1 MTKADNIRMMLFSI
15 NEFSLYY
22 NSYITVLLH
31 GEAYISCH
39 EALTASLQ
47 MAMRRCRACVPAWL
61 SYGISRRTCRYS
73 FTVFMVQVTEKYLT
87 FAEDKLRF
95 GNIKP
100 EETPFLRLA
109 VALTLHYLCRR

>member
-31 GEAYISCH
+31 GEAYISCN

-61 SYGISRRTCRYS
+61 SYGISHRTCRYS

-87 FAEDKLRF
+87 FAKEKLHS
-95 GNIKP
+95 GNRKQAFFPLVCII
-100 EETPFLRLA
+100 FA
-109 VALTLHYLCRR
+109 